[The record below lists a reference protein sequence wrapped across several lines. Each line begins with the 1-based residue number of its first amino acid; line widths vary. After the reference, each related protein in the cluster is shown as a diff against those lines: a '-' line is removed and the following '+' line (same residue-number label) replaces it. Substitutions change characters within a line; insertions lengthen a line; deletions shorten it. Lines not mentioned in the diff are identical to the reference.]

1 MDNHKIDAVHLN
13 QERKKSVEL
22 YLEALAK
29 REDPNVDLAASVS
42 KPVRMS
48 RWISRKYKETFGAWN
63 HERTPLPLQE
73 EPYPVFKSSIQP
85 EVRATQE
92 YKLESSEELSGVHEK
107 EEGQASSLDENFSL
121 PLHAD
126 SIPGRER
133 LQSPET
139 ILSSIY
145 KKIPSPRLEKRKFP
159 FTVND
164 AYIIKAKTEEY
175 IFAMTQ
181 AKEKIVSS
189 LEAKNKMRDSLR
201 LTLKAPGA
209 LRRPS
214 SLFFGDQ
221 YSPDIDAF
229 LKKDIGVS
237 ERHFLSD
244 DVLQRSQIEDI
255 QKAIAYAEQHASVL
269 EKFIEQDPSSQEAIY
284 YALDL
289 YEEAALVAL
298 RRELHAYQKKLG
310 LEAQEYYPDALEAQ
324 EYHPDVADKLGGVVF
339 SETQVRK
346 EIYDLKLSLNNL
358 PIGAKTQVIGSAKIK
373 MEEVLGRNEFF
384 RGLNVKTK
392 LKNAQVYCLNTRPWD
407 VIENPVPIFLNK
419 QEWVLKSLIIPAKK
433 LGNIFQETYE
443 CEGICSHT
451 ISENVHAVNLAKTAL
466 IGPENELWFEAYR
479 HGVHCAYGIENP
491 QARLQANINRAVE
504 TIQAMVVGDP
514 FILEQAKTYTVDYPL
529 VLDILSINL
538 QTGDRVRSMSA
549 PILGNLYNER
559 LHIEEQARAW
569 RAISDK
575 IHEVKYY
582 DETGKLQGL
591 FVQPSIH
598 AVNFGVNSIALEGL
612 GAFRSQSR
620 VLGSWK
626 NNTLMNQD
634 TIEWL
639 FGENYSLALAGK
651 VGEFLNNPFIH
662 NDSLKQNVQT
672 LAMQVLDIY
681 RKGAYASTGNEPY
694 KIVTRLAYM
703 CYLMGVKV
711 AFNCKS
717 GKDRT
722 GMMDVETKFLVAR
735 THAEHAIPIP
745 DEALSQEYQEALYT
759 LAVFS
764 GNHEMQKMNTGIAGY
779 KADNSQTIQRL
790 GGEWVTAYLRGPSAF
805 VSA

>member
-1 MDNHKIDAVHLN
+1 MDNHKIDAVQLN

-22 YLEALAK
+22 YLEALTR
-29 REDPNVDLAASVS
+29 REDPNVDLAASAS
-42 KPVRMS
+42 KPVRLS
-48 RWISRKYKETFGAWN
+48 RWIGRKYKQTFGAWN
-63 HERTPLPLQE
+63 HETPPLRLQE
-73 EPYPVFKSSIQP
+73 EPYPILNSSSP
-85 EVRATQE
+85 KLVRETSE
-92 YKLESSEELSGVHEK
+92 RKLESSEDLSSIESKEL
-107 EEGQASSLDENFSL
+107 GQDSSLDGNFSL
-121 PLHAD
+121 PIHTD
-126 SIPGRER
+126 SIQQGER
-133 LQSPET
+133 LQGPEA

-145 KKIPSPRLEKRKFP
+145 KKIPSPRLAKRKFP

-201 LTLKAPGA
+201 LTLKPPGT

-221 YSPDIDAF
+221 YSLDVEAI
-229 LKKDIGVS
+229 LHKDLLH
-237 ERHFLSD
+237 EARHFLSD
-244 DVLQRSQIEDI
+244 DLIQRSQIEDI
-255 QKAIAYAEQHASVL
+255 QKAIEYAEQHASIL

-310 LEAQEYYPDALEAQ
+310 LEAQEHLSDFLGEQ
-324 EYHPDVADKLGGVVF
+324 EYPPDLAGKLNGVVF
-339 SETQVRK
+339 SESQVRR
-346 EIYDLKLSLNNL
+346 EIYDLKLSFNNL
-358 PIGAKTQVIGSAKIK
+358 PIDMKTQVIGSAKTK

-407 VIENPVPIFLNK
+407 VIENAVHIFLNK
-419 QEWVLKSLIIPAKK
+419 KEWALKSLIIPAKK
-433 LGNIFQETYE
+433 LGNIFEETYE
-443 CEGICSHT
+443 CQGVCSHT

-466 IGPENELWFEAYR
+466 IGPEGELWFEAYR

-504 TIQAMVVGDP
+504 TVQAMVVGDT
-514 FILEQAKTYTVDYPL
+514 FILENAKSYTADHPL
-529 VLDILSINL
+529 LLDILSINL

-559 LHIEEQARAW
+559 LHIEEQAKAW
-569 RAISDK
+569 SVISDK

-582 DETGKLQGL
+582 DETGKLQSL
-591 FVQPSIH
+591 FVQPSVH

-612 GAFRSQSR
+612 GAFGSQSR

-626 NNTLMNQD
+626 NNSAMNQEAM
-634 TIEWL
+634 EWL
-639 FGENYSLALAGK
+639 FGENYSLAMMGK
-651 VGEFLNNPFIH
+651 VGDFLNNSFIR
-662 NDSLKQNVQT
+662 NEKLKQNVQA

-681 RKGAYASTGNEPY
+681 KRGAYASTGNEPY

-703 CYLMGVKV
+703 SYLMGMKV

-722 GMMDVETKFLVAR
+722 GMMDVEMKFLVAR
-735 THAEHAIPIP
+735 AHAENAIPLP
-745 DEALSQEYQEALYT
+745 DEPLSQEYQEALYT

-779 KADNSQTIQRL
+779 KADNSQTIHRL
-790 GGEWVTAYLRGPSAF
+790 GGEWVTSYLRGPSAF